1 MIVIIG
7 ASASGKSTIQKI
19 LCKDGKYKPLVSYT
33 TRKPREGEIDR
44 VDYNFISKSQFRI
57 LALQDFF
64 AEIAEYN
71 GWYYGIAK
79 KDVKDDTVG
88 VLTPHG
94 LRMLKKFPELNI
106 TSFYLD
112 VPRRNRLIK
121 ILERGD
127 NVDEAIRRNLSDVG
141 TFDGVEDEVD
151 YILNNANYEK
161 TPEELAQK
169 IIELVGDSNG

>member
-1 MIVIIG
+1 MIVIVG
-7 ASASGKSTIQKI
+7 ASASGKSTVQKI
-19 LCKDGKYKPLVSYT
+19 LCKDEKYQPLVSYT
-33 TRKPREGEIDR
+33 TRKPREGEIDG
-44 VDYNFISKSQFRI
+44 VDYHFIDKSQFRRMAI
-57 LALQDFF
+57 QDFF

-79 KDVKDDTVG
+79 SDIKDDTVG

-106 TSFYLD
+106 TSFYLN

-127 NVDEAIRRNLSDVG
+127 NVDEAIRRNISDVG

-161 TPEELAQK
+161 TPEELAQR
-169 IIELVGDSNG
+169 IIGLVGDSNG